1 MPPWA
6 TPSSYNYA
14 PSTLYIPA
22 STASREQSATLQ
34 PANFVQHTA
43 ELQPRQQPT
52 TVIVL
57 KGGGAWIARDYWVE
71 GGQLHCV
78 TPDGEQK
85 LVALEAMD
93 LNQTVG
99 MNRERRVDFVLRS
112 KDPLEQ

>member
-1 MPPWA
+1 
-6 TPSSYNYA
+6 
-14 PSTLYIPA
+14 
-22 STASREQSATLQ
+22 
-34 PANFVQHTA
+34 
-43 ELQPRQQPT
+43 
-52 TVIVL
+52 
-57 KGGGAWIARDYWVE
+57 
-71 GGQLHCV
+71 V